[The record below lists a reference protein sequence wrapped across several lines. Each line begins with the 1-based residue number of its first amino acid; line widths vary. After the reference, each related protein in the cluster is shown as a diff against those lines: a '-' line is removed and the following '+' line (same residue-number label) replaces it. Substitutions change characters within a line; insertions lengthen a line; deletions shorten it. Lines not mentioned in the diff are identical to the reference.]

1 MKWKPKVFSL
11 LTSIIISNANAGIMR
26 EDVSVQDYRDF
37 AENLGKYT
45 PGAENV
51 EVFKTDGTSAGMLN
65 FPIPDFG
72 ASDDSAVAT
81 LVAPSYIVSVAH
93 NTGYGGVKF
102 GNGAKY
108 SIGYKI
114 INRNVDA
121 NKDFHIPRL
130 NKVVTDI
137 APAEMFSSDNARRD
151 KVRYK
156 YFARVGSGSQ
166 YQVSPTTHKPVYI
179 TGAYHWKSGGTIVN
193 PTFENWRLRWT
204 DYGPPDTRAQPFSS
218 AGQGGDSGSP
228 LFVYDSLEK
237 KWKLYGVLTSGSD
250 YGTYNVT
257 TYVLDLQTAFI
268 NKIIAGN
275 IDPDVVDVTGN
286 GDIHWTKDAITQGD
300 NSWVWHGVT
309 NKALPSSATNAE
321 LDATKDLRF
330 NGDGGLIV
338 LDSSINHGAAKLQF
352 SSDYRV
358 ISADGANAT
367 WVGGGI
373 EVDADKTV
381 DWEVNGLAGDTLHK
395 IGEGTLYVN
404 ATGINGG
411 GLRVG
416 DGTVVLAQQPDK
428 DGKRSA
434 FSTVTLVSGRP
445 TVKLGDEDQISGEN
459 IQFGSRGGILDLN
472 GYDMSFS
479 TINHN
484 DSGARIINGNAD
496 TLSTITLNNKNAQ
509 AFIGHFGSPDT
520 ANWLNV
526 DYTPVGDQQWT
537 LGGGADINQLTL
549 NDGVFAMSGRATPH
563 AGGVVFKDDWIDET
577 YHVNHIQVEDG
588 SQLHLYEHAS
598 LYGDISLADHATMAM
613 TGKSHFTGNLDLG
626 DESSLII
633 DTSQSNLASTDGN
646 TDSWLTSNVSGSGN
660 VEKYG
665 SGILHWIG
673 DSTFTGLTTV
683 YGGALNLVGSLV
695 SDLQMKSGTE
705 LTGNLSVQNLTLE
718 DGVTL
723 RPYAAPRS
731 NLLTASAFSAQ
742 SMTVQKN
749 FITGAGT
756 QLYLRSHMD
765 EAQPDSDRLLIDGD
779 VDSSAGS
786 TFINVDLSGDGY
798 LTDTNNSGIAGAT
811 EGISLVQVGGLST
824 KDSFQLV
831 GGYVANGPWQY
842 SLYAFAP
849 GKSSEDE
856 RLISGS
862 GDQYWDYRLETR
874 YLTEGDEPTPDEGDG
889 GNVPDDSGT
898 KPDDGGNVPDD
909 SGTKPDDGG
918 NVPDD
923 SGTKLDDGGNV
934 PDDSGTKPD
943 DGGNVPDDSG
953 TKPDDGGNV
962 PDDSGTKPDDG
973 GNVPDDS
980 GTKPDDGGNVP
991 DDSGTKPDDG
1001 GNVPDDSGT
1010 KPDDGGN
1017 VPDDSGTKPDDGG
1030 NVPDDSGTKPDDG
1043 GNVPDDSGTKPDD
1056 GGNVPDDSGT
1066 KPDDSG
1072 NVPDDSGTKPDDGGN
1087 VPDDSGT
1094 KPDDGGNVPD
1104 DSGTKPD
1111 DGGNVPDDSGTKP
1124 DDGGTKPDD
1133 GGNVPDDSGTKPD
1146 DGGDVPDDS
1155 GTKPD
1160 DGGDVPDDSGTKPDD
1175 GGTTLPPDQGGI
1187 TPPKP
1192 RRIAVVPQVPSYLS
1206 LPSALLSYNS
1216 RVNQMFRNLAQSPD
1230 SNGKVV
1236 DSYPVW
1242 LQYINGED
1250 KYHTSM
1256 GFLDYGYDYTQKEQ
1270 GWLLGGRVLQLGD
1283 EHQYLTWNLGF
1294 ANSTLKIT
1302 PDAKDG
1308 NSESHYTTY
1317 GLTSLLTLR
1326 HQSGLTLDVGA
1337 DATKYDGYVTTDT
1350 RSGHVADIKA
1360 YSYSGNAE
1368 VSYPFELGNHE
1379 ISPVLGAGIQVLKVD
1394 DFTDVDDIH
1403 VHYGT
1408 ITRPT
1413 GQLGIRYNYKL
1424 RDTELGNFVFY
1435 TNSYLTKDFSN
1446 TPDVWI
1452 GSTHTNGASST
1463 FDMGKVGS
1471 SATIDVGIINEITPM
1486 FAINTGV
1493 QYQQRLS
1500 NDDEGINSW
1509 QANVGIRV
1517 TF

>member
-11 LTSIIISNANAGIMR
+11 LTSIIISHANAGIMR

-51 EVFKTDGTSAGMLN
+51 EVFKTDGTSAGILD

-72 ASDDSAVAT
+72 ASDDTAVAT

-93 NTGYGGVKF
+93 NGGYTGVKF

-108 SIGYKI
+108 SVNYKI
-114 INRNVDA
+114 INRNVDPA
-121 NKDFHIPRL
+121 PGKDFHIPRL

-137 APAEMFSSDNARRD
+137 APADMVIPDDARHD

-166 YQVSPTTHKPVYI
+166 YQVSPITHKPVWI

-204 DYGPPDTRAQPFSS
+204 DYGPPDSRAQPFSS
-218 AGQGGDSGSP
+218 ASQAGDSGSP

-237 KWKLYGVLTSGSD
+237 KWKLYGVLTSGAD
-250 YGTYNVT
+250 YGTYDST
-257 TYVLDLQTAFI
+257 SYVLDLQTAFI
-268 NKIIAGN
+268 NQIIAGN
-275 IDPDVVDVTGN
+275 IDPDVTDVASN

-300 NSWVWHGVT
+300 SSWGWHGIAD
-309 NKALPSSATNAE
+309 KALPSSATNAE
-321 LDATKDLRF
+321 LDTTKDLRF

-338 LDSSINHGAAKLQF
+338 LDSSVNHGAAKLQF

-358 ISADGANAT
+358 ISAEGANAT

-395 IGEGTLYVN
+395 IGEGTLYVK
-404 ATGINGG
+404 ATGVNGG

-416 DGTVVLAQQPDK
+416 DGTVVLAQQPDQ

-445 TVKLGDEDQISGEN
+445 TVKLGGEDQISGEN

-496 TLSTITLNNKNAQ
+496 TPSTVTLDNTNAQ
-509 AFIGHFGSPDT
+509 AFIGHFGSSDT
-520 ANWLNV
+520 ANSLNV
-526 DYTPVGDQQWT
+526 NYAPVGDQQWT
-537 LGGGADINQLTL
+537 LGGGADINELTL
-549 NDGVFAMSGRATPH
+549 NGGVFAMSGRATPH
-563 AGGVVFKDDWIDET
+563 AAGTVFTDDWISEA
-577 YHVNHIQVEDG
+577 YRVNHIQVENG
-588 SQLHLYEHAS
+588 SQLHLYEHAA
-598 LYGDISLADHATMAM
+598 LYGDVSIADHATMAM
-613 TGKSHFTGNLDLG
+613 TGKSRFTGNLEIG
-626 DESSLII
+626 DEASLIV
-633 DTSQSNLASTDGN
+633 DTSQTNLASTDGN
-646 TDSWLTSNVSGSGN
+646 TDSWLVSNVSGTGN
-660 VEKYG
+660 VDKYG
-665 SGILHWIG
+665 SGTLHWIG
-673 DSTFTGLTTV
+673 DNTYTGLTTI
-683 YGGALNLVGSLV
+683 YGGALDLTGSLA
-695 SDLQMKSGTE
+695 SGLHMASGTS
-705 LTGNLSVQNLTLE
+705 LTGNLNLQNLTLD

-723 RPYAAPRS
+723 RPYAAPDS
-731 NLLTASAFSAQ
+731 NLLTESTFTPQ
-742 SMTVQKN
+742 SMTVQNN
-749 FITGAGT
+749 FTTGAST

-765 EAQPDSDRLLIDGD
+765 EAQPDSDHLLINGD
-779 VDSSAGS
+779 VDSSAGA
-786 TFINVDLSGDGY
+786 TFINIDLSGEGY
-798 LTDTNNSGIAGAT
+798 LTDTNNSGIAGPT
-811 EGISLVQVGGLST
+811 EGVSLVQVGGLST
-824 KDSFQLV
+824 KDSFQLAD
-831 GGYVANGPWQY
+831 GYVANGPWQY

-849 GKSSEDE
+849 GKSSGDE

-862 GDQYWDYRLETR
+862 GNQYWDYRLETR
-874 YLTEGDEPTPDEGDG
+874 YLSEGDEPQ
-889 GNVPDDSGT
+889 
-898 KPDDGGNVPDD
+898 PDDGGSTPP
-909 SGTKPDDGG
+909 PDDGG
-918 NVPDD
+918 STP
-923 SGTKLDDGGNV
+923 
-934 PDDSGTKPD
+934 PPD
-943 DGGNVPDDSG
+943 DGGSTPP
-953 TKPDDGGNV
+953 PDDGGST
-962 PDDSGTKPDDG
+962 PPPDDG
-973 GNVPDDS
+973 GSTPP
-980 GTKPDDGGNVP
+980 PDDGGSTPPP
-991 DDSGTKPDDG
+991 DDDG
-1001 GNVPDDSGT
+1001 S
-1010 KPDDGGN
+1010 
-1017 VPDDSGTKPDDGG
+1017 
-1030 NVPDDSGTKPDDG
+1030 
-1043 GNVPDDSGTKPDD
+1043 
-1056 GGNVPDDSGT
+1056 
-1066 KPDDSG
+1066 
-1072 NVPDDSGTKPDDGGN
+1072 
-1087 VPDDSGT
+1087 
-1094 KPDDGGNVPD
+1094 
-1104 DSGTKPD
+1104 
-1111 DGGNVPDDSGTKP
+1111 
-1124 DDGGTKPDD
+1124 
-1133 GGNVPDDSGTKPD
+1133 
-1146 DGGDVPDDS
+1146 
-1155 GTKPD
+1155 
-1160 DGGDVPDDSGTKPDD
+1160 
-1175 GGTTLPPDQGGI
+1175 

-1230 SNGKVV
+1230 SSGKVV

-1250 KYHTSM
+1250 KYHTAM

-1283 EHQYLTWNLGF
+1283 ERQYLTWNVGF

-1308 NSESHYTTY
+1308 NSESHYTAY

-1337 DATKYDGYVTTDT
+1337 DATKYDGHVTTDT
-1350 RSGHVADIKA
+1350 RRGHVADIKA

-1379 ISPVLGAGIQVLKVD
+1379 IAPVLGGGIQVLKVD
-1394 DFTDVDDIH
+1394 DFTDADDIH

-1413 GQLGIRYNYKL
+1413 GQLGVRYNYKL
-1424 RDTELGNFVFY
+1424 RDTPLGNFVFY

-1452 GSTHTNGASST
+1452 GSTRTNGASST

-1471 SATIDVGIINEITPM
+1471 SATVDVGIINEITPT

-1500 NDDEGINSW
+1500 NNDEGINSW
-1509 QANVGIRV
+1509 QANVGIKV

>member
-51 EVFKTDGTSAGMLN
+51 EVFKTDGTSAGILD

-108 SIGYKI
+108 SVSYKI
-114 INRNVDA
+114 INRNVDPA
-121 NKDFHIPRL
+121 PGKDFHIPRL

-137 APAEMFSSDNARRD
+137 APADMVIPDDARHD

-179 TGAYHWKSGGTIVN
+179 AGAYKWKSGGTIVN

-237 KWKLYGVLTSGSD
+237 KWKLYGVTTSIAT
-250 YGTYNVT
+250 YGTYDTT

-268 NKIIAGN
+268 NQIIAGN
-275 IDPDVVDVTGN
+275 TDPDVTDVASN

-300 NSWVWHGVT
+300 SSWGWHGIAD
-309 NKALPSSATNAE
+309 KALPSSATYAE
-321 LDATKDLRF
+321 LDTTKDLRF

-338 LDSSINHGAAKLQF
+338 LDSSVNHGAAKLQF

-358 ISADGANAT
+358 ISAEGANAT

-404 ATGINGG
+404 ATGVNGG
-411 GLRVG
+411 GLRAG
-416 DGTVVLAQQPDK
+416 DGTVVLAQQPDQ

-434 FSTVTLVSGRP
+434 FSTVTLVSGRA
-445 TVKLGDEDQISGEN
+445 TVKLGGEDQISGEN

-496 TLSTITLNNKNAQ
+496 TPSTVTLDNTNAQ
-509 AFIGHFGSPDT
+509 AFIGHFGSSDT
-520 ANWLNV
+520 ANSLNV
-526 DYTPVGDQQWT
+526 NYAPVGDQQWT
-537 LGGGADINQLTL
+537 LGGGADINELTL
-549 NDGVFAMSGRATPH
+549 NGGVFAMSGRATPH
-563 AGGVVFKDDWIDET
+563 AGGTIFTDDWISEA
-577 YHVNHIQVEDG
+577 YHANHIQVENG
-588 SQLHLYEHAS
+588 SQLHLYEHAA
-598 LYGDISLADHATMAM
+598 LYGDVSIADHATMVM
-613 TGKSHFTGNLDLG
+613 TGKSRFTGNLEIG
-626 DESSLII
+626 DEASLIV
-633 DTSQSNLASTDGN
+633 DTSQTNLASTDGN
-646 TDSWLTSNVSGSGN
+646 TDSWLASNVSGTGN
-660 VEKYG
+660 VDKYG
-665 SGILHWIG
+665 SGTLHWIG
-673 DSTFTGLTTV
+673 DNTYTGLTTI
-683 YGGALNLVGSLV
+683 YGGVLDLTGSLA
-695 SDLQMKSGTE
+695 SNLQMMSGTE
-705 LTGNLSVQNLTLE
+705 LAGNLSVQSLTLE

-723 RPYAAPRS
+723 RPYAAPDS
-731 NLLTASAFSAQ
+731 NLLTESTFTPQ
-742 SMTVQKN
+742 SMTVQNN
-749 FITGAGT
+749 FTTGAGT

-765 EAQPDSDRLLIDGD
+765 EAQPDSDRLLINGD
-779 VDSSAGS
+779 VDSSAGT
-786 TFINVDLSGDGY
+786 TFINIDLSGEGY
-798 LTDTNNSGIAGAT
+798 LTDTNNSGIAGPT
-811 EGISLVQVGGLST
+811 EGVSLVQVGGLST
-824 KDSFQLV
+824 KDSFQLAD
-831 GGYVANGPWQY
+831 GYVANGPWQY

-849 GKSSEDE
+849 GKSSGDE

-862 GDQYWDYRLETR
+862 GNQYWDYRLETR
-874 YLTEGDEPTPDEGDG
+874 YLSEGDEPQ
-889 GNVPDDSGT
+889 
-898 KPDDGGNVPDD
+898 PDDGGSTPP
-909 SGTKPDDGG
+909 PDDGG
-918 NVPDD
+918 STP
-923 SGTKLDDGGNV
+923 
-934 PDDSGTKPD
+934 PPD
-943 DGGNVPDDSG
+943 DGGSTPP
-953 TKPDDGGNV
+953 PDDGGST
-962 PDDSGTKPDDG
+962 PPPDDG
-973 GNVPDDS
+973 GSTPP
-980 GTKPDDGGNVP
+980 PDDGGSTP
-991 DDSGTKPDDG
+991 PPDDG
-1001 GNVPDDSGT
+1001 GSTPP
-1010 KPDDGGN
+1010 PDDGGST
-1017 VPDDSGTKPDDGG
+1017 PPPDDGG
-1030 NVPDDSGTKPDDG
+1030 STPPPDDG
-1043 GNVPDDSGTKPDD
+1043 GKTPPPDD
-1056 GGNVPDDSGT
+1056 GGSTP
-1066 KPDDSG
+1066 P
-1072 NVPDDSGTKPDDGGN
+1072 PDDGGKT
-1087 VPDDSGT
+1087 PP
-1094 KPDDGGNVPD
+1094 PDDGGSTPP
-1104 DSGTKPD
+1104 PD
-1111 DGGNVPDDSGTKP
+1111 DGGSTPPP
-1124 DDGGTKPDD
+1124 DDGGSTPPPDD
-1133 GGNVPDDSGTKPD
+1133 GGKTPPPD
-1146 DGGDVPDDS
+1146 DGGSTPP
-1155 GTKPD
+1155 PD
-1160 DGGDVPDDSGTKPDD
+1160 DGGG
-1175 GGTTLPPDQGGI
+1175 

-1230 SNGKVV
+1230 SSGKVV

-1250 KYHTSM
+1250 KYHTAM

-1283 EHQYLTWNLGF
+1283 ERQYLTWNVGF

-1308 NSESHYTTY
+1308 NSESHYNAY

-1337 DATKYDGYVTTDT
+1337 DATKYDGHVTTDT
-1350 RSGHVADIKA
+1350 RRGHVADIKA

-1379 ISPVLGAGIQVLKVD
+1379 IAPVLGGGIQVLKVD
-1394 DFTDVDDIH
+1394 DFTDADDIH

-1413 GQLGIRYNYKL
+1413 GQLGVRYNYKL
-1424 RDTELGNFVFY
+1424 RDTPLGNFVFY

-1452 GSTHTNGASST
+1452 GSTRTNGASST

-1471 SATIDVGIINEITPM
+1471 SATVDVGIINEITPM

-1509 QANVGIRV
+1509 QANVGIKV

>member
-1 MKWKPKVFSL
+1 
-11 LTSIIISNANAGIMR
+11 MR

-137 APAEMFSSDNARRD
+137 APAEMFSSDDARRD

-496 TLSTITLNNKNAQ
+496 TLSTITLNNKSAQ
-509 AFIGHFGSPDT
+509 VFIGHFGSPDT
-520 ANWLNV
+520 ANWLNI
-526 DYTPVGDQQWT
+526 DYTPVVDQQWT
-537 LGGGADINQLTL
+537 LGGGVDINELTL
-549 NDGVFAMSGRATPH
+549 NGGVFAMSGRATPH

-613 TGKSHFTGNLDLG
+613 TGKSHFTGDLDLG
-626 DESSLII
+626 DASSLIV
-633 DTSQSNLASTDGN
+633 DTRQSNLASTDGN

-683 YGGALNLVGSLV
+683 YGGTLNLVGSLV

-705 LTGNLSVQNLTLE
+705 LRGNLSVQNLTLE

-723 RPYAAPRS
+723 RPYAAPSS

-742 SMTVQKN
+742 SLKVQKN
-749 FITGAGT
+749 FTTGAGT
-756 QLYLRSHMD
+756 QLYLRSQMD

-874 YLTEGDEPTPDEGDG
+874 YLTEGDEPTPDEGD
-889 GNVPDDSGT
+889 
-898 KPDDGGNVPDD
+898 
-909 SGTKPDDGG
+909 
-918 NVPDD
+918 
-923 SGTKLDDGGNV
+923 
-934 PDDSGTKPD
+934 
-943 DGGNVPDDSG
+943 
-953 TKPDDGGNV
+953 
-962 PDDSGTKPDDG
+962 SGTKPDDG

-1072 NVPDDSGTKPDDGGN
+1072 TKPDDGGNVPDDGGNVPDDSGTKPDDGGN

-1133 GGNVPDDSGTKPD
+1133 SGN
-1146 DGGDVPDDS
+1146 
-1155 GTKPD
+1155 
-1160 DGGDVPDDSGTKPDD
+1160 VPDDSGTKPDD

-1283 EHQYLTWNLGF
+1283 EHQYLTWNVGF

-1394 DFTDVDDIH
+1394 DFTDVDDIR

>member
-1 MKWKPKVFSL
+1 MKWQPKVFSL

-51 EVFKTDGTSAGMLN
+51 EVFKTDGTSAGILD

-72 ASDDSAVAT
+72 ASDDTAVAT
-81 LVAPSYIVSVAH
+81 LIAPSYIVSVAH
-93 NTGYGGVKF
+93 NGGYTGVRF

-108 SIGYKI
+108 NYKYTI
-114 INRNVDA
+114 INRNIDSA
-121 NKDFHIPRL
+121 RDFHTPRL

-137 APAEMFSSDNARRD
+137 APADMVTPNDARHD

-156 YFARVGSGSQ
+156 YFARVGSGNQ
-166 YQVSPTTHKPVYI
+166 YQVSPTTHKPVWI
-179 TGAYHWKSGGTIVN
+179 TGAYKWKSGGTIIN

-204 DYGPPDTRAQPFSS
+204 DYGPPDASAQPFSS
-218 AGQGGDSGSP
+218 AGQPGDSGSP

-237 KWKLYGVLTSGSD
+237 KWKLYGVTTSIAT
-250 YGTYNVT
+250 YGTYNTT

-268 NKIIAGN
+268 NQIIASN
-275 IDPDVVDVTGN
+275 TDPDVIDVADN
-286 GDIHWTKDAITQGD
+286 GDIHWSKDAITQGD

-338 LDSSINHGAAKLQF
+338 LDSSVNHGAAKLEF

-509 AFIGHFGSPDT
+509 VFIGHFGSPDT
-520 ANWLNV
+520 ANWLNI

-537 LGGGADINQLTL
+537 LGGGADINELTL
-549 NDGVFAMSGRATPH
+549 NGGVFAMSGRATPH

-577 YHVNHIQVEDG
+577 DHVNHIQAEDG

-598 LYGDISLADHATMAM
+598 LYGDVSLAEHATMAM
-613 TGKSHFTGNLDLG
+613 TGKSHFTGDLDLG
-626 DESSLII
+626 DASSLIV
-633 DTSQSNLASTDGN
+633 DTRQSNLASTDGN

-683 YGGALNLVGSLV
+683 YGGTLNLVGSLV

-705 LTGNLSVQNLTLE
+705 LRGNLSVQNLTLE

-723 RPYAAPRS
+723 RPYAAPSS

-742 SMTVQKN
+742 SLKVQKN
-749 FITGAGT
+749 FTTGAGT
-756 QLYLRSHMD
+756 QLYLRSQMD

-874 YLTEGDEPTPDEGDG
+874 YLTEGDEPTPDEG
-889 GNVPDDSGT
+889 
-898 KPDDGGNVPDD
+898 
-909 SGTKPDDGG
+909 
-918 NVPDD
+918 
-923 SGTKLDDGGNV
+923 
-934 PDDSGTKPD
+934 DSGTKPD

-1056 GGNVPDDSGT
+1056 GGNVPDDG
-1066 KPDDSG
+1066 G

-1124 DDGGTKPDD
+1124 DDGG
-1133 GGNVPDDSGTKPD
+1133 N
-1146 DGGDVPDDS
+1146 
-1155 GTKPD
+1155 
-1160 DGGDVPDDSGTKPDD
+1160 VPDDSGTKPDD

-1283 EHQYLTWNLGF
+1283 EHQYLTWNVGF

-1394 DFTDVDDIH
+1394 DFTDVDDIR

-1463 FDMGKVGS
+1463 FDIGKVGS

>member
-1 MKWKPKVFSL
+1 MKWQPKVFSL

-51 EVFKTDGTSAGMLN
+51 EVFKTDGTSAGILD

-72 ASDDSAVAT
+72 ASDDTAVAT
-81 LVAPSYIVSVAH
+81 LIAPSYIVSVAH
-93 NTGYGGVKF
+93 NGGYTGVRF

-108 SIGYKI
+108 NYKYTI
-114 INRNVDA
+114 INRNIDSA
-121 NKDFHIPRL
+121 RDFHTPRL

-137 APAEMFSSDNARRD
+137 APADMVTPNDARHD

-156 YFARVGSGSQ
+156 YFARVGSGNQ
-166 YQVSPTTHKPVYI
+166 YQVSPTTHKPVWI
-179 TGAYHWKSGGTIVN
+179 TGAYKWKSGGTIIN

-204 DYGPPDTRAQPFSS
+204 DYGPPDASAQPFSS
-218 AGQGGDSGSP
+218 AGQPGDSGSP

-237 KWKLYGVLTSGSD
+237 KWKLYGVTTSIATF
-250 YGTYNVT
+250 GTYNTT

-268 NKIIAGN
+268 NQIIASN
-275 IDPDVVDVTGN
+275 TDPDVIDVADN
-286 GDIHWTKDAITQGD
+286 GDIHWSKDAITQGD

-563 AGGVVFKDDWIDET
+563 AGGVIVKDDWIDET

-613 TGKSHFTGNLDLG
+613 TGKSHFTDNLDLG
-626 DESSLII
+626 DESSLIV

-683 YGGALNLVGSLV
+683 YGGALNLIGSLV

-723 RPYAAPRS
+723 RPYAAPSS

-742 SMTVQKN
+742 SLKVQKN
-749 FITGAGT
+749 FTTGAGT
-756 QLYLRSHMD
+756 QLYLRSQMD

-874 YLTEGDEPTPDEGDG
+874 YLTEGDEPTPDEGD
-889 GNVPDDSGT
+889 SGT
-898 KPDDGGNVPDD
+898 KP
-909 SGTKPDDGG
+909 
-918 NVPDD
+918 
-923 SGTKLDDGGNV
+923 DDGGNV

-1066 KPDDSG
+1066 KPDDGG
-1072 NVPDDSGTKPDDGGN
+1072 NVPDDSGTKPDDGGNVPDGSGTKPDDGGN

-1094 KPDDGGNVPD
+1094 KPDDGGN
-1104 DSGTKPD
+1104 
-1111 DGGNVPDDSGTKP
+1111 
-1124 DDGGTKPDD
+1124 
-1133 GGNVPDDSGTKPD
+1133 
-1146 DGGDVPDDS
+1146 
-1155 GTKPD
+1155 
-1160 DGGDVPDDSGTKPDD
+1160 VPDDSGTKPDD

-1283 EHQYLTWNLGF
+1283 EHQYLTWNVGF

-1394 DFTDVDDIH
+1394 DFTDVDDIR

-1463 FDMGKVGS
+1463 FDIGKVGS

>member
-51 EVFKTDGTSAGMLN
+51 EVFKTDGTSAGILD

-108 SIGYKI
+108 SVSYKI
-114 INRNVDA
+114 INRNVDPA
-121 NKDFHIPRL
+121 PGKDFHIPRL

-137 APAEMFSSDNARRD
+137 APADMVIPDDARHD

-179 TGAYHWKSGGTIVN
+179 AGAYKWKSGGTIVN

-237 KWKLYGVLTSGSD
+237 KWKLYGVTTSIAT
-250 YGTYNVT
+250 YGTYDTT

-268 NKIIAGN
+268 NQIIAGN
-275 IDPDVVDVTGN
+275 TDPDVTDVASN

-300 NSWVWHGVT
+300 SSWGWHGIAD
-309 NKALPSSATNAE
+309 KALPSSATYAE
-321 LDATKDLRF
+321 LDTTKDLRF

-338 LDSSINHGAAKLQF
+338 LDSSVNHGAAKLQF

-358 ISADGANAT
+358 ISAEGANAT

-404 ATGINGG
+404 ATGVNGG
-411 GLRVG
+411 GLRAG
-416 DGTVVLAQQPDK
+416 DGTVVLAQQPDQ

-434 FSTVTLVSGRP
+434 FSTVTLVSGRA
-445 TVKLGDEDQISGEN
+445 TVKLGGEDQISGEN

-496 TLSTITLNNKNAQ
+496 TPSTVTLDNTNAQ
-509 AFIGHFGSPDT
+509 AFIGHFGSSDT
-520 ANWLNV
+520 ANSLNV
-526 DYTPVGDQQWT
+526 NYAPVGDQQWT
-537 LGGGADINQLTL
+537 LGGGADINELTL
-549 NDGVFAMSGRATPH
+549 NGGVFAMSGRATPH
-563 AGGVVFKDDWIDET
+563 AGGTIFTDDWISEA
-577 YHVNHIQVEDG
+577 YHANHIQVENG
-588 SQLHLYEHAS
+588 SQLHLYEHAA
-598 LYGDISLADHATMAM
+598 LYGDVSIADHATMVM
-613 TGKSHFTGNLDLG
+613 TGKSRFTGNLEIG
-626 DESSLII
+626 DEASLIV
-633 DTSQSNLASTDGN
+633 DTSQTNLASTDGN
-646 TDSWLTSNVSGSGN
+646 TDSWLASNVSGTGN
-660 VEKYG
+660 VDKYG
-665 SGILHWIG
+665 SGTLHWIG
-673 DSTFTGLTTV
+673 DNTYTGLTTI
-683 YGGALNLVGSLV
+683 YGGVLDLTGSLA
-695 SDLQMKSGTE
+695 SNLQMMSGTE
-705 LTGNLSVQNLTLE
+705 LAGNLSVQSLTLE

-723 RPYAAPRS
+723 RPYAAPDS
-731 NLLTASAFSAQ
+731 NLLTESTFTPQ
-742 SMTVQKN
+742 SMTVQNN
-749 FITGAGT
+749 FTTGAGT

-765 EAQPDSDRLLIDGD
+765 EAQPDSDRLLINGD
-779 VDSSAGS
+779 VDSSAGT
-786 TFINVDLSGDGY
+786 TFINIDLSGEGY
-798 LTDTNNSGIAGAT
+798 LTDTNNSGIAGPT
-811 EGISLVQVGGLST
+811 EGVSLVQVGGLST
-824 KDSFQLV
+824 KDSFQLAD
-831 GGYVANGPWQY
+831 GYVANGPWQY

-849 GKSSEDE
+849 GKSSGDE

-862 GDQYWDYRLETR
+862 GNQYWDYRLETR
-874 YLTEGDEPTPDEGDG
+874 YLSEGDEPQ
-889 GNVPDDSGT
+889 
-898 KPDDGGNVPDD
+898 PDDGGSTPP
-909 SGTKPDDGG
+909 PDDGG
-918 NVPDD
+918 STP
-923 SGTKLDDGGNV
+923 
-934 PDDSGTKPD
+934 PPD
-943 DGGNVPDDSG
+943 DGGSTPP
-953 TKPDDGGNV
+953 PDDGGST
-962 PDDSGTKPDDG
+962 PPPDDG
-973 GNVPDDS
+973 GSTPP
-980 GTKPDDGGNVP
+980 PDDGGSTP
-991 DDSGTKPDDG
+991 PPDDG
-1001 GNVPDDSGT
+1001 GKTPP
-1010 KPDDGGN
+1010 PDDGGST
-1017 VPDDSGTKPDDGG
+1017 PPPDDGG
-1030 NVPDDSGTKPDDG
+1030 STPPPDDG
-1043 GNVPDDSGTKPDD
+1043 GSTPPPDD
-1056 GGNVPDDSGT
+1056 GGKTP
-1066 KPDDSG
+1066 P
-1072 NVPDDSGTKPDDGGN
+1072 PDDGGST
-1087 VPDDSGT
+1087 PP
-1094 KPDDGGNVPD
+1094 PDDGG
-1104 DSGTKPD
+1104 G
-1111 DGGNVPDDSGTKP
+1111 
-1124 DDGGTKPDD
+1124 
-1133 GGNVPDDSGTKPD
+1133 
-1146 DGGDVPDDS
+1146 
-1155 GTKPD
+1155 
-1160 DGGDVPDDSGTKPDD
+1160 
-1175 GGTTLPPDQGGI
+1175 

-1230 SNGKVV
+1230 SSGKVV

-1250 KYHTSM
+1250 KYHTAM

-1283 EHQYLTWNLGF
+1283 ERQYLTWNVGF

-1308 NSESHYTTY
+1308 NSESHYNAY

-1337 DATKYDGYVTTDT
+1337 DATKYDGHVTTDT
-1350 RSGHVADIKA
+1350 RRGHVADIKA

-1379 ISPVLGAGIQVLKVD
+1379 IAPVLGGGIQVLKVD
-1394 DFTDVDDIH
+1394 DFTDADDIH

-1413 GQLGIRYNYKL
+1413 GQLGVRYNYKL
-1424 RDTELGNFVFY
+1424 RDTPLGNFVFY

-1452 GSTHTNGASST
+1452 GSTRTNGASST

-1471 SATIDVGIINEITPM
+1471 SATVDVGIINEITPM

-1509 QANVGIRV
+1509 QANVGIKV

>member
-51 EVFKTDGTSAGMLN
+51 EVFKTDGTSAGILD

-108 SIGYKI
+108 SVSYKI
-114 INRNVDA
+114 INRNVDPA
-121 NKDFHIPRL
+121 PGKDFHIPRL

-137 APAEMFSSDNARRD
+137 APADMVIPDDARHD

-179 TGAYHWKSGGTIVN
+179 AGAYKWKSGGTIVN

-237 KWKLYGVLTSGSD
+237 KWKLYGVTTSIAT
-250 YGTYNVT
+250 YGTYDTT

-268 NKIIAGN
+268 NQIIAGN
-275 IDPDVVDVTGN
+275 TDPDVTDVASN

-300 NSWVWHGVT
+300 SSWGWHGIAD
-309 NKALPSSATNAE
+309 KALPSSATYAE
-321 LDATKDLRF
+321 LDTTKDLRF

-338 LDSSINHGAAKLQF
+338 LDSSVNHGAAKLQF

-358 ISADGANAT
+358 ISAEGANAT

-404 ATGINGG
+404 ATGVNGG
-411 GLRVG
+411 GLRAG
-416 DGTVVLAQQPDK
+416 DGTVVLAQQPDQ

-434 FSTVTLVSGRP
+434 FSTVTLVSGRA
-445 TVKLGDEDQISGEN
+445 TVKLGGEDQISGEN

-496 TLSTITLNNKNAQ
+496 TPSTVTLDNTNAQ
-509 AFIGHFGSPDT
+509 AFIGHFGSSDT
-520 ANWLNV
+520 ANSLNV
-526 DYTPVGDQQWT
+526 NYAPVGDQQWT
-537 LGGGADINQLTL
+537 LGGGADINELTL
-549 NDGVFAMSGRATPH
+549 NGGVFAMSGRATPH
-563 AGGVVFKDDWIDET
+563 AGGTIFTDDWISEA
-577 YHVNHIQVEDG
+577 YHANHIQVENG
-588 SQLHLYEHAS
+588 SQLHLYEHAA
-598 LYGDISLADHATMAM
+598 LYGDVSIADHATMVM
-613 TGKSHFTGNLDLG
+613 TGKSRFTGNLEIG
-626 DESSLII
+626 DEASLIV
-633 DTSQSNLASTDGN
+633 DTSQTNLASTDGN
-646 TDSWLTSNVSGSGN
+646 TDSWLASNVSGTGN
-660 VEKYG
+660 VDKYG
-665 SGILHWIG
+665 SGTLHWIG
-673 DSTFTGLTTV
+673 DNTYTGLTTI
-683 YGGALNLVGSLV
+683 YGGVLDLTGSLA
-695 SDLQMKSGTE
+695 SNLQMMSGTE
-705 LTGNLSVQNLTLE
+705 LAGNLSVQSLTLE

-723 RPYAAPRS
+723 RPYAAPDS
-731 NLLTASAFSAQ
+731 NLLTESTFTPQ
-742 SMTVQKN
+742 SMTVQNN
-749 FITGAGT
+749 FTTGAGT

-765 EAQPDSDRLLIDGD
+765 EAQPDSDRLLINGD
-779 VDSSAGS
+779 VDSSAGT
-786 TFINVDLSGDGY
+786 TFINIDLSGEGY
-798 LTDTNNSGIAGAT
+798 LTDTNNSGIAGPT
-811 EGISLVQVGGLST
+811 EGVSLVQVGGLST
-824 KDSFQLV
+824 KDSFQLAD
-831 GGYVANGPWQY
+831 GYVANGPWQY

-849 GKSSEDE
+849 GKSSGDE

-862 GDQYWDYRLETR
+862 GNQYWDYRLETR
-874 YLTEGDEPTPDEGDG
+874 YLSEGDEPQ
-889 GNVPDDSGT
+889 
-898 KPDDGGNVPDD
+898 PDDGGSTPP
-909 SGTKPDDGG
+909 PDDGG
-918 NVPDD
+918 STP
-923 SGTKLDDGGNV
+923 
-934 PDDSGTKPD
+934 PPD
-943 DGGNVPDDSG
+943 DGGG
-953 TKPDDGGNV
+953 
-962 PDDSGTKPDDG
+962 
-973 GNVPDDS
+973 
-980 GTKPDDGGNVP
+980 
-991 DDSGTKPDDG
+991 
-1001 GNVPDDSGT
+1001 
-1010 KPDDGGN
+1010 
-1017 VPDDSGTKPDDGG
+1017 
-1030 NVPDDSGTKPDDG
+1030 
-1043 GNVPDDSGTKPDD
+1043 
-1056 GGNVPDDSGT
+1056 
-1066 KPDDSG
+1066 
-1072 NVPDDSGTKPDDGGN
+1072 
-1087 VPDDSGT
+1087 
-1094 KPDDGGNVPD
+1094 
-1104 DSGTKPD
+1104 
-1111 DGGNVPDDSGTKP
+1111 
-1124 DDGGTKPDD
+1124 
-1133 GGNVPDDSGTKPD
+1133 
-1146 DGGDVPDDS
+1146 
-1155 GTKPD
+1155 
-1160 DGGDVPDDSGTKPDD
+1160 
-1175 GGTTLPPDQGGI
+1175 

-1230 SNGKVV
+1230 SSGKVV

-1250 KYHTSM
+1250 KYHTAM

-1283 EHQYLTWNLGF
+1283 ERQYLTWNVGF

-1308 NSESHYTTY
+1308 NSESHYNAY

-1337 DATKYDGYVTTDT
+1337 DATKYDGHVTTDT
-1350 RSGHVADIKA
+1350 RRGHVADIKA

-1379 ISPVLGAGIQVLKVD
+1379 IAPVLGGGIQVLKVD
-1394 DFTDVDDIH
+1394 DFTDADDIH

-1413 GQLGIRYNYKL
+1413 GQLGVRYNYKL
-1424 RDTELGNFVFY
+1424 RDTPLGNFVFY

-1452 GSTHTNGASST
+1452 GSTRTNGASST

-1471 SATIDVGIINEITPM
+1471 SATVDVGIINEITPM

-1509 QANVGIRV
+1509 QANVGIKV

>member
-51 EVFKTDGTSAGMLN
+51 EVFKTDGTSAGILD

-108 SIGYKI
+108 SVSYKI
-114 INRNVDA
+114 INRNVDPA
-121 NKDFHIPRL
+121 PGKDFHIPRL

-137 APAEMFSSDNARRD
+137 APADMVIPDDARHD

-179 TGAYHWKSGGTIVN
+179 AGAYKWKSGGTIVN

-237 KWKLYGVLTSGSD
+237 KWKLYGVTTSIAT
-250 YGTYNVT
+250 YGTYDTT

-268 NKIIAGN
+268 NQIIAGN
-275 IDPDVVDVTGN
+275 TDPDVTDVASN

-300 NSWVWHGVT
+300 SSWGWHGIAD
-309 NKALPSSATNAE
+309 KALPSSATYAE
-321 LDATKDLRF
+321 LDTTKDLRF

-338 LDSSINHGAAKLQF
+338 LDSSVNHGAAKLQF

-358 ISADGANAT
+358 ISAEGANAT

-404 ATGINGG
+404 ATGVNGG
-411 GLRVG
+411 GLRAG
-416 DGTVVLAQQPDK
+416 DGTVVLAQQPDQ

-434 FSTVTLVSGRP
+434 FSTVTLVSGRA
-445 TVKLGDEDQISGEN
+445 TVKLGGEDQISGEN

-496 TLSTITLNNKNAQ
+496 TPSTVTLDNTNAQ
-509 AFIGHFGSPDT
+509 AFIGHFGSSDT
-520 ANWLNV
+520 ANSLNV
-526 DYTPVGDQQWT
+526 NYAPVGDQQWT
-537 LGGGADINQLTL
+537 LGGGADINELTL
-549 NDGVFAMSGRATPH
+549 NGGVFAMSGRATPH
-563 AGGVVFKDDWIDET
+563 AGGTIFTDDWISEA
-577 YHVNHIQVEDG
+577 YHANHIQVENG
-588 SQLHLYEHAS
+588 SQLHLYEHAA
-598 LYGDISLADHATMAM
+598 LYGDVSIADHATMAM
-613 TGKSHFTGNLDLG
+613 TGKSRFTGNLEIG
-626 DESSLII
+626 DEASLIV
-633 DTSQSNLASTDGN
+633 DTSQTNLASTDGN
-646 TDSWLTSNVSGSGN
+646 TDSWLASNVSGTGN
-660 VEKYG
+660 VDKYG
-665 SGILHWIG
+665 SGTLHWIG
-673 DSTFTGLTTV
+673 DNTYTGLTTI
-683 YGGALNLVGSLV
+683 YGGVLDLTGSLA
-695 SDLQMKSGTE
+695 SNLQMMSGTE
-705 LTGNLSVQNLTLE
+705 LAGNLSVQSLTLE

-723 RPYAAPRS
+723 RPYAAPDS
-731 NLLTASAFSAQ
+731 NLLTESTFTPQ
-742 SMTVQKN
+742 SMTVQNN
-749 FITGAGT
+749 FTTGAGT

-765 EAQPDSDRLLIDGD
+765 EAQPDSDRLLINGD
-779 VDSSAGS
+779 VDSSAGT
-786 TFINVDLSGDGY
+786 TFINIDLSGEGY
-798 LTDTNNSGIAGAT
+798 LTDTNNSGIAGPT
-811 EGISLVQVGGLST
+811 EGVSLVQVGGLST
-824 KDSFQLV
+824 KDSFQLAD
-831 GGYVANGPWQY
+831 GYVANGPWQY

-849 GKSSEDE
+849 GKSAGDE

-862 GDQYWDYRLETR
+862 GNQYWDYRLETR
-874 YLTEGDEPTPDEGDG
+874 YLSEGDEPQ
-889 GNVPDDSGT
+889 
-898 KPDDGGNVPDD
+898 PDDGGSTPP
-909 SGTKPDDGG
+909 PDDGG
-918 NVPDD
+918 STP
-923 SGTKLDDGGNV
+923 
-934 PDDSGTKPD
+934 PPD
-943 DGGNVPDDSG
+943 DGGSTPP
-953 TKPDDGGNV
+953 PDDGGST
-962 PDDSGTKPDDG
+962 PPPDDG
-973 GNVPDDS
+973 GSTPP
-980 GTKPDDGGNVP
+980 PDDGGSTP
-991 DDSGTKPDDG
+991 PPDDG
-1001 GNVPDDSGT
+1001 GSTPP
-1010 KPDDGGN
+1010 PDDGGST
-1017 VPDDSGTKPDDGG
+1017 PPPDDGG
-1030 NVPDDSGTKPDDG
+1030 STPPPDDG
-1043 GNVPDDSGTKPDD
+1043 GSTPPPDD
-1056 GGNVPDDSGT
+1056 GGKTP
-1066 KPDDSG
+1066 P
-1072 NVPDDSGTKPDDGGN
+1072 PDDGGST
-1087 VPDDSGT
+1087 PP
-1094 KPDDGGNVPD
+1094 PDDGGKTPP
-1104 DSGTKPD
+1104 PD
-1111 DGGNVPDDSGTKP
+1111 DGGG
-1124 DDGGTKPDD
+1124 
-1133 GGNVPDDSGTKPD
+1133 
-1146 DGGDVPDDS
+1146 
-1155 GTKPD
+1155 
-1160 DGGDVPDDSGTKPDD
+1160 
-1175 GGTTLPPDQGGI
+1175 

-1230 SNGKVV
+1230 SSGKVV

-1250 KYHTSM
+1250 KYHTAM

-1283 EHQYLTWNLGF
+1283 ERQYLTWNVGF

-1308 NSESHYTTY
+1308 NSESHYNAY

-1337 DATKYDGYVTTDT
+1337 DATKYDGHVTTDT
-1350 RSGHVADIKA
+1350 RRGHVADIKA

-1379 ISPVLGAGIQVLKVD
+1379 IAPVLGGGIQVLKVD
-1394 DFTDVDDIH
+1394 DFTDADDIH

-1413 GQLGIRYNYKL
+1413 GQLGVRYNYKL
-1424 RDTELGNFVFY
+1424 RDTPLGNFVFY

-1452 GSTHTNGASST
+1452 GSTRTNGASST

-1471 SATIDVGIINEITPM
+1471 SATVDVGIINEITPM

-1509 QANVGIRV
+1509 QANVGIKV

>member
-51 EVFKTDGTSAGMLN
+51 EVFKTDGTSAGILD

-108 SIGYKI
+108 SVSYKI
-114 INRNVDA
+114 INRNVDPA
-121 NKDFHIPRL
+121 PGKDFHIPRL

-137 APAEMFSSDNARRD
+137 APADMVIPDDARHD

-179 TGAYHWKSGGTIVN
+179 AGAYKWKSGGTIVN

-237 KWKLYGVLTSGSD
+237 KWKLYGVTTSIAT
-250 YGTYNVT
+250 YGTYDTT

-268 NKIIAGN
+268 NQIIAGN
-275 IDPDVVDVTGN
+275 TDPDVTDVASN

-300 NSWVWHGVT
+300 SSWGWHGIAD
-309 NKALPSSATNAE
+309 KALPSSATYAE
-321 LDATKDLRF
+321 LDTTKDLRF

-338 LDSSINHGAAKLQF
+338 LDSSVNHGAAKLQF

-358 ISADGANAT
+358 ISAEGANAT

-404 ATGINGG
+404 ATGVNGG
-411 GLRVG
+411 GLRAG
-416 DGTVVLAQQPDK
+416 DGTVVLAQQPDQ

-434 FSTVTLVSGRP
+434 FSTVTLVSGRA
-445 TVKLGDEDQISGEN
+445 TVKLGGEDQISGEN

-496 TLSTITLNNKNAQ
+496 TPSTVTLDNTNAQ
-509 AFIGHFGSPDT
+509 AFIGHFGSSDT
-520 ANWLNV
+520 ANSLNV
-526 DYTPVGDQQWT
+526 NYAPVGDQQWT
-537 LGGGADINQLTL
+537 LGGGADINELTL
-549 NDGVFAMSGRATPH
+549 NGGVFAMSGRATPH
-563 AGGVVFKDDWIDET
+563 AGGTIFTDDWISEA
-577 YHVNHIQVEDG
+577 YHANHIQVENG
-588 SQLHLYEHAS
+588 SQLHLYEHAA
-598 LYGDISLADHATMAM
+598 LYGDVSIADHATMAM
-613 TGKSHFTGNLDLG
+613 TGKSRFTGNLEIG
-626 DESSLII
+626 DEASLIV
-633 DTSQSNLASTDGN
+633 DTSQTNLASTDGN
-646 TDSWLTSNVSGSGN
+646 TDSWLASNVSGTGN
-660 VEKYG
+660 VDKYG
-665 SGILHWIG
+665 SGTLHWIG
-673 DSTFTGLTTV
+673 DNTYTGLTTI
-683 YGGALNLVGSLV
+683 YGGVLDLTGSLA
-695 SDLQMKSGTE
+695 SNLQMMSGTE
-705 LTGNLSVQNLTLE
+705 LAGNLSVQSLTLE

-723 RPYAAPRS
+723 RPYAAPDS
-731 NLLTASAFSAQ
+731 NLLTESTFTPQ
-742 SMTVQKN
+742 SMTVQNN
-749 FITGAGT
+749 FTTGAGT

-765 EAQPDSDRLLIDGD
+765 EAQPDSDRLLINGD
-779 VDSSAGS
+779 VDSSAGT
-786 TFINVDLSGDGY
+786 TFINIDLSGEGY
-798 LTDTNNSGIAGAT
+798 LTDTNNSGIAGPT
-811 EGISLVQVGGLST
+811 EGVSLVQVGGLST
-824 KDSFQLV
+824 KDSFQLAD
-831 GGYVANGPWQY
+831 GYVANGPWQY

-849 GKSSEDE
+849 GKSSGDE

-862 GDQYWDYRLETR
+862 GNQYWDYRLETR
-874 YLTEGDEPTPDEGDG
+874 YLSEGDEPQ
-889 GNVPDDSGT
+889 
-898 KPDDGGNVPDD
+898 PDDGGSTPP
-909 SGTKPDDGG
+909 PDDGG
-918 NVPDD
+918 STP
-923 SGTKLDDGGNV
+923 
-934 PDDSGTKPD
+934 PPD
-943 DGGNVPDDSG
+943 DGGSTPP
-953 TKPDDGGNV
+953 PDDGGST
-962 PDDSGTKPDDG
+962 PPPDDG
-973 GNVPDDS
+973 GSTPP
-980 GTKPDDGGNVP
+980 PDDGGSTP
-991 DDSGTKPDDG
+991 PPDDG
-1001 GNVPDDSGT
+1001 GSTPP
-1010 KPDDGGN
+1010 PDDGGST
-1017 VPDDSGTKPDDGG
+1017 PPPDDGG
-1030 NVPDDSGTKPDDG
+1030 STPPPDDG
-1043 GNVPDDSGTKPDD
+1043 GSTPPPDD
-1056 GGNVPDDSGT
+1056 GGKTP
-1066 KPDDSG
+1066 P
-1072 NVPDDSGTKPDDGGN
+1072 PDDGGST
-1087 VPDDSGT
+1087 PP
-1094 KPDDGGNVPD
+1094 PDDGGKTPP
-1104 DSGTKPD
+1104 PD
-1111 DGGNVPDDSGTKP
+1111 DGGSTPPP
-1124 DDGGTKPDD
+1124 DDGGSTPPPDD
-1133 GGNVPDDSGTKPD
+1133 GGSTPPPD
-1146 DGGDVPDDS
+1146 DGGKTPP
-1155 GTKPD
+1155 PD
-1160 DGGDVPDDSGTKPDD
+1160 DGGSTPPPDD
-1175 GGTTLPPDQGGI
+1175 GGKTPPPDDGGSTPPPDDGGSTPPPDDGGKTPPPDDGGG

-1230 SNGKVV
+1230 SSGKVV

-1250 KYHTSM
+1250 KYHTAM

-1283 EHQYLTWNLGF
+1283 ERQYLTWNVGF

-1308 NSESHYTTY
+1308 NSESHYNAY

-1337 DATKYDGYVTTDT
+1337 DATKYDGHVTTDT
-1350 RSGHVADIKA
+1350 RRGHVADIKA

-1379 ISPVLGAGIQVLKVD
+1379 IAPVLGGGIQVLKVD
-1394 DFTDVDDIH
+1394 DFTDADDIH

-1413 GQLGIRYNYKL
+1413 GQLGVRYNYKL
-1424 RDTELGNFVFY
+1424 RDTPLGNFVFY

-1452 GSTHTNGASST
+1452 GSTRTNGASST

-1471 SATIDVGIINEITPM
+1471 SATVDVGIINEITPM

-1509 QANVGIRV
+1509 QANVGIKV

>member
-445 TVKLGDEDQISGEN
+445 TVKLGDEDQICGEN

-479 TINHN
+479 AINHN

-526 DYTPVGDQQWT
+526 NYTPVGDQQWT

-723 RPYAAPRS
+723 RPYAAPSS

-923 SGTKLDDGGNV
+923 SGTK
-934 PDDSGTKPD
+934 
-943 DGGNVPDDSG
+943 
-953 TKPDDGGNV
+953 
-962 PDDSGTKPDDG
+962 
-973 GNVPDDS
+973 
-980 GTKPDDGGNVP
+980 
-991 DDSGTKPDDG
+991 
-1001 GNVPDDSGT
+1001 
-1010 KPDDGGN
+1010 
-1017 VPDDSGTKPDDGG
+1017 
-1030 NVPDDSGTKPDDG
+1030 
-1043 GNVPDDSGTKPDD
+1043 
-1056 GGNVPDDSGT
+1056 
-1066 KPDDSG
+1066 
-1072 NVPDDSGTKPDDGGN
+1072 
-1087 VPDDSGT
+1087 
-1094 KPDDGGNVPD
+1094 
-1104 DSGTKPD
+1104 
-1111 DGGNVPDDSGTKP
+1111 
-1124 DDGGTKPDD
+1124 
-1133 GGNVPDDSGTKPD
+1133 
-1146 DGGDVPDDS
+1146 
-1155 GTKPD
+1155 
-1160 DGGDVPDDSGTKPDD
+1160 PDD

-1230 SNGKVV
+1230 SSGKTV

-1337 DATKYDGYVTTDT
+1337 DATKYDGYVTTDS

-1394 DFTDVDDIH
+1394 DFTDADDIR

-1413 GQLGIRYNYKL
+1413 GQLGVRYNYKL

>member
-51 EVFKTDGTSAGMLN
+51 EVFKTDGTSAGILD

-108 SIGYKI
+108 SVSYKI
-114 INRNVDA
+114 INRNVDPA
-121 NKDFHIPRL
+121 PGKDFHIPRL

-137 APAEMFSSDNARRD
+137 APADMVIPDDARHD

-179 TGAYHWKSGGTIVN
+179 AGAYKWKSGGTIVN

-237 KWKLYGVLTSGSD
+237 KWKLYGVTTSIAT
-250 YGTYNVT
+250 YGTYDTT

-268 NKIIAGN
+268 NQIIAGN
-275 IDPDVVDVTGN
+275 TDPDVTDVASN

-300 NSWVWHGVT
+300 SSWGWHGIAD
-309 NKALPSSATNAE
+309 KALPSSATYAE
-321 LDATKDLRF
+321 LDTTKDLRF

-338 LDSSINHGAAKLQF
+338 LDSSVNHGAAKLQF

-358 ISADGANAT
+358 ISAEGANAT

-404 ATGINGG
+404 ATGVNGG
-411 GLRVG
+411 GLRAG
-416 DGTVVLAQQPDK
+416 DGTVVLAQQPDQ

-434 FSTVTLVSGRP
+434 FSTVTLVSGRA
-445 TVKLGDEDQISGEN
+445 TVKLGGEDQISGEN

-496 TLSTITLNNKNAQ
+496 TPSTVTLDNTNAQ
-509 AFIGHFGSPDT
+509 AFIGHFGSSDT
-520 ANWLNV
+520 ANSLNV
-526 DYTPVGDQQWT
+526 NYAPVGDQQWT
-537 LGGGADINQLTL
+537 LGGGADINELTL
-549 NDGVFAMSGRATPH
+549 NGGVFAMSGRATPH
-563 AGGVVFKDDWIDET
+563 AGGTIITDDWISEA
-577 YHVNHIQVEDG
+577 YHANHIQVENG
-588 SQLHLYEHAS
+588 SQLHLYEHAA
-598 LYGDISLADHATMAM
+598 LYGDVSIADHATMAM
-613 TGKSHFTGNLDLG
+613 TGKSRFTGNLEIG
-626 DESSLII
+626 DEASLIV
-633 DTSQSNLASTDGN
+633 DTSQTNLASTDGN
-646 TDSWLTSNVSGSGN
+646 TDSWLASNVSGTGN
-660 VEKYG
+660 VDKYG
-665 SGILHWIG
+665 SGTLHWIG
-673 DSTFTGLTTV
+673 DNTYTGLTTI
-683 YGGALNLVGSLV
+683 YGGVLDLTGSLA
-695 SDLQMKSGTE
+695 SNLQMMSGTE
-705 LTGNLSVQNLTLE
+705 LAGNLSVQSLTLE

-723 RPYAAPRS
+723 RPYAAPDS
-731 NLLTASAFSAQ
+731 NLLTESTFTPQ
-742 SMTVQKN
+742 SMTVQNN
-749 FITGAGT
+749 FTTGAGT

-765 EAQPDSDRLLIDGD
+765 EAQPDSDRLLINGD
-779 VDSSAGS
+779 VDSSAGT
-786 TFINVDLSGDGY
+786 TFINIDLSGEGY
-798 LTDTNNSGIAGAT
+798 LTDTNNSGIAGPT
-811 EGISLVQVGGLST
+811 EGVSLVQVGGLST
-824 KDSFQLV
+824 KDSFQLAD
-831 GGYVANGPWQY
+831 GYVANGPWQY

-849 GKSSEDE
+849 GKSSGDE

-862 GDQYWDYRLETR
+862 GNQYWDYRLETR
-874 YLTEGDEPTPDEGDG
+874 YLSEGDEPQ
-889 GNVPDDSGT
+889 
-898 KPDDGGNVPDD
+898 PDDGGSTPP
-909 SGTKPDDGG
+909 PDDGG
-918 NVPDD
+918 STP
-923 SGTKLDDGGNV
+923 
-934 PDDSGTKPD
+934 PPD
-943 DGGNVPDDSG
+943 DGGSTPP
-953 TKPDDGGNV
+953 PDDGGST
-962 PDDSGTKPDDG
+962 PPPDDG
-973 GNVPDDS
+973 GSTPP
-980 GTKPDDGGNVP
+980 PDDGGSTP
-991 DDSGTKPDDG
+991 PPDDG
-1001 GNVPDDSGT
+1001 GKTPP
-1010 KPDDGGN
+1010 PDDGGST
-1017 VPDDSGTKPDDGG
+1017 PPPDDGG
-1030 NVPDDSGTKPDDG
+1030 STPPPDDG
-1043 GNVPDDSGTKPDD
+1043 GSTPPPDD
-1056 GGNVPDDSGT
+1056 GGKTP
-1066 KPDDSG
+1066 P
-1072 NVPDDSGTKPDDGGN
+1072 PDDGGKT
-1087 VPDDSGT
+1087 PP
-1094 KPDDGGNVPD
+1094 PDDGGKTPP
-1104 DSGTKPD
+1104 PD
-1111 DGGNVPDDSGTKP
+1111 DGGG
-1124 DDGGTKPDD
+1124 
-1133 GGNVPDDSGTKPD
+1133 
-1146 DGGDVPDDS
+1146 
-1155 GTKPD
+1155 
-1160 DGGDVPDDSGTKPDD
+1160 
-1175 GGTTLPPDQGGI
+1175 

-1230 SNGKVV
+1230 SSGKVV

-1250 KYHTSM
+1250 KYHTAM

-1283 EHQYLTWNLGF
+1283 ERQYLTWNVGF

-1308 NSESHYTTY
+1308 NSESHYNAY

-1337 DATKYDGYVTTDT
+1337 DATKYDGHVTTDT
-1350 RSGHVADIKA
+1350 RRGHVADIKA

-1379 ISPVLGAGIQVLKVD
+1379 IAPVLGGGIQVLKVD
-1394 DFTDVDDIH
+1394 DFTDADDIH

-1413 GQLGIRYNYKL
+1413 GQLGVRYNYKL
-1424 RDTELGNFVFY
+1424 RDTPLGNFVFY

-1452 GSTHTNGASST
+1452 GSTRTNGASST

-1471 SATIDVGIINEITPM
+1471 SATVDVGIINEITPM

-1509 QANVGIRV
+1509 QANVGIKV

>member
-51 EVFKTDGTSAGMLN
+51 EVFKTDGTSAGILD

-108 SIGYKI
+108 SVSYKI
-114 INRNVDA
+114 INRNVDPA
-121 NKDFHIPRL
+121 PGKDFHIPRL

-137 APAEMFSSDNARRD
+137 APADMVIPDDARHD

-179 TGAYHWKSGGTIVN
+179 AGAYKWKSGGTIVN

-237 KWKLYGVLTSGSD
+237 KWKLYGVTTSIAT
-250 YGTYNVT
+250 YGTYDTT

-268 NKIIAGN
+268 NQIIAGN
-275 IDPDVVDVTGN
+275 TDPDVTDVASN

-300 NSWVWHGVT
+300 SSWGWHGIAD
-309 NKALPSSATNAE
+309 KALPSSATYAE
-321 LDATKDLRF
+321 LDTTKDLRF

-338 LDSSINHGAAKLQF
+338 LDSSVNHGAAKLQF

-358 ISADGANAT
+358 ISAEGANAT

-404 ATGINGG
+404 ATGVNGG
-411 GLRVG
+411 GLRAG
-416 DGTVVLAQQPDK
+416 DGTVVLAQQPDQ

-434 FSTVTLVSGRP
+434 FSTVTLVSGRA
-445 TVKLGDEDQISGEN
+445 TVKLGGEDQISGEN

-496 TLSTITLNNKNAQ
+496 TPSTVTLDNTNAQ
-509 AFIGHFGSPDT
+509 AFIGHFGSSDT
-520 ANWLNV
+520 ANSLNV
-526 DYTPVGDQQWT
+526 NYAPVGDQQWT
-537 LGGGADINQLTL
+537 LGGGADINELTL
-549 NDGVFAMSGRATPH
+549 NGGVFAMSGRATPH
-563 AGGVVFKDDWIDET
+563 AGGTIFTDDWISEA
-577 YHVNHIQVEDG
+577 YHANHIQVENG
-588 SQLHLYEHAS
+588 SQLHLYEHAA
-598 LYGDISLADHATMAM
+598 LYGDVSIADHATMVM
-613 TGKSHFTGNLDLG
+613 TGKSRFTGNLEIG
-626 DESSLII
+626 DEASLIV
-633 DTSQSNLASTDGN
+633 DTSQTNLASTDGN
-646 TDSWLTSNVSGSGN
+646 TDSWLASNVSGTGN
-660 VEKYG
+660 VDKYG
-665 SGILHWIG
+665 SGTLHWIG
-673 DSTFTGLTTV
+673 DNTYTGLTTI
-683 YGGALNLVGSLV
+683 YGGVLDLTGSLA
-695 SDLQMKSGTE
+695 SNLQMMSGTE
-705 LTGNLSVQNLTLE
+705 LAGNLSVQSLTLE

-723 RPYAAPRS
+723 RPYAAPDS
-731 NLLTASAFSAQ
+731 NLLTESTFTPQ
-742 SMTVQKN
+742 SMTVQNN
-749 FITGAGT
+749 FTTGAGT

-765 EAQPDSDRLLIDGD
+765 EAQPDSDRLLINGD
-779 VDSSAGS
+779 VDSSAGT
-786 TFINVDLSGDGY
+786 TFINIDLSGEGY
-798 LTDTNNSGIAGAT
+798 LTDTNNSGIAGPT
-811 EGISLVQVGGLST
+811 EGVSLVQVGGLST
-824 KDSFQLV
+824 KDSFQLAD
-831 GGYVANGPWQY
+831 GYVANGPWQY

-849 GKSSEDE
+849 GKSSGDE

-862 GDQYWDYRLETR
+862 GNQYWDYRLETR
-874 YLTEGDEPTPDEGDG
+874 YLSEGDEPQ
-889 GNVPDDSGT
+889 
-898 KPDDGGNVPDD
+898 PDDGGSTPP
-909 SGTKPDDGG
+909 PDDGG
-918 NVPDD
+918 STP
-923 SGTKLDDGGNV
+923 
-934 PDDSGTKPD
+934 PPD
-943 DGGNVPDDSG
+943 DGGSTPP
-953 TKPDDGGNV
+953 PDDGG
-962 PDDSGTKPDDG
+962 G
-973 GNVPDDS
+973 
-980 GTKPDDGGNVP
+980 
-991 DDSGTKPDDG
+991 
-1001 GNVPDDSGT
+1001 
-1010 KPDDGGN
+1010 
-1017 VPDDSGTKPDDGG
+1017 
-1030 NVPDDSGTKPDDG
+1030 
-1043 GNVPDDSGTKPDD
+1043 
-1056 GGNVPDDSGT
+1056 
-1066 KPDDSG
+1066 
-1072 NVPDDSGTKPDDGGN
+1072 
-1087 VPDDSGT
+1087 
-1094 KPDDGGNVPD
+1094 
-1104 DSGTKPD
+1104 
-1111 DGGNVPDDSGTKP
+1111 
-1124 DDGGTKPDD
+1124 
-1133 GGNVPDDSGTKPD
+1133 
-1146 DGGDVPDDS
+1146 
-1155 GTKPD
+1155 
-1160 DGGDVPDDSGTKPDD
+1160 
-1175 GGTTLPPDQGGI
+1175 

-1230 SNGKVV
+1230 SSGKVV

-1250 KYHTSM
+1250 KYHTAM

-1283 EHQYLTWNLGF
+1283 ERQYLTWNVGF

-1308 NSESHYTTY
+1308 NSESHYNAY

-1337 DATKYDGYVTTDT
+1337 DATKYDGHVTTDT
-1350 RSGHVADIKA
+1350 RRGHVADIKA

-1379 ISPVLGAGIQVLKVD
+1379 IAPVLGGGIQVLKVD
-1394 DFTDVDDIH
+1394 DFTDADDIH

-1413 GQLGIRYNYKL
+1413 GQLGVRYNYKL
-1424 RDTELGNFVFY
+1424 RDTPLGNFVFY

-1452 GSTHTNGASST
+1452 GSTRTNGASST

-1471 SATIDVGIINEITPM
+1471 SATVDVGIINEITPM

-1509 QANVGIRV
+1509 QANVGIKV

>member
-51 EVFKTDGTSAGMLN
+51 EVFKTDGTSAGILD

-108 SIGYKI
+108 SVSYKI
-114 INRNVDA
+114 INRNVDPA
-121 NKDFHIPRL
+121 PGKDFHIPRL

-137 APAEMFSSDNARRD
+137 APADMVIPDDARHD

-179 TGAYHWKSGGTIVN
+179 AGAYKWKSGGTIVN

-237 KWKLYGVLTSGSD
+237 KWKLYGVTTSIAT
-250 YGTYNVT
+250 YGTYDTT

-268 NKIIAGN
+268 NQIIAGN
-275 IDPDVVDVTGN
+275 TDPDVTDVASN

-300 NSWVWHGVT
+300 SSWGWHGIAD
-309 NKALPSSATNAE
+309 KALPSSATYAE
-321 LDATKDLRF
+321 LDTTKDLRF

-338 LDSSINHGAAKLQF
+338 LDSSVNHGAAKLQF

-358 ISADGANAT
+358 ISAEGANAT

-404 ATGINGG
+404 ATGVNGG
-411 GLRVG
+411 GLRAG
-416 DGTVVLAQQPDK
+416 DGTVVLAQQPDQ

-434 FSTVTLVSGRP
+434 FSTVTLVSGRA
-445 TVKLGDEDQISGEN
+445 TVKLGGEDQISGEN

-496 TLSTITLNNKNAQ
+496 TPSTVTLDNTNAQ
-509 AFIGHFGSPDT
+509 AFIGHFGSSDT
-520 ANWLNV
+520 ANSLNV
-526 DYTPVGDQQWT
+526 NYAPVGDQQWT
-537 LGGGADINQLTL
+537 LGGGADINELTL
-549 NDGVFAMSGRATPH
+549 NGGVFAMSGRATPH
-563 AGGVVFKDDWIDET
+563 AGGTIFTDDWISEA
-577 YHVNHIQVEDG
+577 YHANHIQVENG
-588 SQLHLYEHAS
+588 SQLHLYEHAA
-598 LYGDISLADHATMAM
+598 LYGDVSIADHATMVM
-613 TGKSHFTGNLDLG
+613 TGKSRFTGNLEIG
-626 DESSLII
+626 DEASLIV
-633 DTSQSNLASTDGN
+633 DTSQTNLASTDGN
-646 TDSWLTSNVSGSGN
+646 TDSWLASNVSGTGN
-660 VEKYG
+660 VDKYG
-665 SGILHWIG
+665 SGTLHWIG
-673 DSTFTGLTTV
+673 DNTYTGLTTI
-683 YGGALNLVGSLV
+683 YGGVLDLTGSLA
-695 SDLQMKSGTE
+695 SNLQMMSGTE
-705 LTGNLSVQNLTLE
+705 LAGNLSVQSLTLE

-723 RPYAAPRS
+723 RPYAAPDS
-731 NLLTASAFSAQ
+731 NLLTESTFTPQ
-742 SMTVQKN
+742 SMTVQNN
-749 FITGAGT
+749 FTTGAGT

-765 EAQPDSDRLLIDGD
+765 EAQPDSDRLLINGD
-779 VDSSAGS
+779 VDSSAGT
-786 TFINVDLSGDGY
+786 TFINIDLSGEGY
-798 LTDTNNSGIAGAT
+798 LTDTNNSGIAGPT
-811 EGISLVQVGGLST
+811 EGVSLVQVGGLST
-824 KDSFQLV
+824 KDSFQLAD
-831 GGYVANGPWQY
+831 GYVANGPWQY

-849 GKSSEDE
+849 GKSSGDE

-862 GDQYWDYRLETR
+862 GNQYWDYRLETR
-874 YLTEGDEPTPDEGDG
+874 YLSEGDEPQ
-889 GNVPDDSGT
+889 
-898 KPDDGGNVPDD
+898 PDDGGSTPP
-909 SGTKPDDGG
+909 PDDGG
-918 NVPDD
+918 STP
-923 SGTKLDDGGNV
+923 
-934 PDDSGTKPD
+934 PPD
-943 DGGNVPDDSG
+943 DGGSTPP
-953 TKPDDGGNV
+953 PDDGGST
-962 PDDSGTKPDDG
+962 PPPDDG
-973 GNVPDDS
+973 GSTPP
-980 GTKPDDGGNVP
+980 PDDGGSTP
-991 DDSGTKPDDG
+991 PPDDG
-1001 GNVPDDSGT
+1001 GSTPP
-1010 KPDDGGN
+1010 PDDGGKT
-1017 VPDDSGTKPDDGG
+1017 PPPDDGG
-1030 NVPDDSGTKPDDG
+1030 STPPPDDG
-1043 GNVPDDSGTKPDD
+1043 GKTPPPDD
-1056 GGNVPDDSGT
+1056 GGSTP
-1066 KPDDSG
+1066 P
-1072 NVPDDSGTKPDDGGN
+1072 PDDGGST
-1087 VPDDSGT
+1087 PP
-1094 KPDDGGNVPD
+1094 PDDGGSTPP
-1104 DSGTKPD
+1104 PD
-1111 DGGNVPDDSGTKP
+1111 DGGKTPPP
-1124 DDGGTKPDD
+1124 DDGGSTPPPDD
-1133 GGNVPDDSGTKPD
+1133 GGG
-1146 DGGDVPDDS
+1146 
-1155 GTKPD
+1155 
-1160 DGGDVPDDSGTKPDD
+1160 
-1175 GGTTLPPDQGGI
+1175 

-1230 SNGKVV
+1230 SSGKVV

-1250 KYHTSM
+1250 KYHTAM

-1283 EHQYLTWNLGF
+1283 ERQYLTWNVGF

-1308 NSESHYTTY
+1308 NSESHYNAY

-1337 DATKYDGYVTTDT
+1337 DATKYDGHVTTDT
-1350 RSGHVADIKA
+1350 RRGHVADIKA

-1379 ISPVLGAGIQVLKVD
+1379 IAPVLGGGIQVLKVD
-1394 DFTDVDDIH
+1394 DFTDADDIH

-1413 GQLGIRYNYKL
+1413 GQLGVRYNYKL
-1424 RDTELGNFVFY
+1424 RDTPLGNFVFY

-1452 GSTHTNGASST
+1452 GSTRTNGASST

-1471 SATIDVGIINEITPM
+1471 SATVDVGIINEITPM

-1509 QANVGIRV
+1509 QANVGIKV

>member
-51 EVFKTDGTSAGMLN
+51 EVFKTDGTSAGILD

-108 SIGYKI
+108 SVSYKI
-114 INRNVDA
+114 INRNVDPA
-121 NKDFHIPRL
+121 PGKDFHIPRL

-137 APAEMFSSDNARRD
+137 APADMVIPDDARHD

-179 TGAYHWKSGGTIVN
+179 AGAYKWKSGGTIVN

-237 KWKLYGVLTSGSD
+237 KWKLYGVTTSIAT
-250 YGTYNVT
+250 YGTYDTT

-268 NKIIAGN
+268 NQIIAGN
-275 IDPDVVDVTGN
+275 TDPDVTDVASN

-300 NSWVWHGVT
+300 SSWGWHGIAD
-309 NKALPSSATNAE
+309 KALPSSATYAE
-321 LDATKDLRF
+321 LDTTKDLRF

-338 LDSSINHGAAKLQF
+338 LDSSVNHGAAKLQF

-358 ISADGANAT
+358 ISAEGANAT

-404 ATGINGG
+404 ATGVNGG
-411 GLRVG
+411 GLRAG
-416 DGTVVLAQQPDK
+416 DGTVVLAQQPDQ

-434 FSTVTLVSGRP
+434 FSTVTLVSGRA
-445 TVKLGDEDQISGEN
+445 TVKLGGEDQISGEN

-496 TLSTITLNNKNAQ
+496 TPSTVTLDNTNAQ
-509 AFIGHFGSPDT
+509 AFIGHFGSSDT
-520 ANWLNV
+520 ANSLNV
-526 DYTPVGDQQWT
+526 NYAPVGDQQWT
-537 LGGGADINQLTL
+537 LGGGADINELTL
-549 NDGVFAMSGRATPH
+549 NGGVFAMSGRATPH
-563 AGGVVFKDDWIDET
+563 AGGTIFTDDWISEA
-577 YHVNHIQVEDG
+577 YHANHIQVENG
-588 SQLHLYEHAS
+588 SQLHLYEHAA
-598 LYGDISLADHATMAM
+598 LYGDVSIADHATMVM
-613 TGKSHFTGNLDLG
+613 TGKSRFTGNLEIG
-626 DESSLII
+626 DEASLIV
-633 DTSQSNLASTDGN
+633 DTSQTNLASTDGN
-646 TDSWLTSNVSGSGN
+646 TDSWLASNVSGTGN
-660 VEKYG
+660 VDKYG
-665 SGILHWIG
+665 SGTLHWIG
-673 DSTFTGLTTV
+673 DNTYTGLTTI
-683 YGGALNLVGSLV
+683 YGGVLDLTGSLA
-695 SDLQMKSGTE
+695 SNLQMMSGTE
-705 LTGNLSVQNLTLE
+705 LAGNLSVQSLTLE

-723 RPYAAPRS
+723 RPYAAPDS
-731 NLLTASAFSAQ
+731 NLLTESTFTPQ
-742 SMTVQKN
+742 SMTVQNN
-749 FITGAGT
+749 FTTGAGT

-765 EAQPDSDRLLIDGD
+765 EAQPDSDRLLINGD
-779 VDSSAGS
+779 VDSSAGT
-786 TFINVDLSGDGY
+786 TFINIDLSGEGY
-798 LTDTNNSGIAGAT
+798 LTDTNNSGIAGPT
-811 EGISLVQVGGLST
+811 EGVSLVQVGGLST
-824 KDSFQLV
+824 KDSFQLAD
-831 GGYVANGPWQY
+831 GYVANGPWQY

-849 GKSSEDE
+849 GKSSGDE

-862 GDQYWDYRLETR
+862 GNQYWDYRLETR
-874 YLTEGDEPTPDEGDG
+874 YLSEGDEPQ
-889 GNVPDDSGT
+889 
-898 KPDDGGNVPDD
+898 PDDGGSTPP
-909 SGTKPDDGG
+909 PDDGG
-918 NVPDD
+918 STP
-923 SGTKLDDGGNV
+923 
-934 PDDSGTKPD
+934 PPD
-943 DGGNVPDDSG
+943 DGGSTPP
-953 TKPDDGGNV
+953 PDDGGST
-962 PDDSGTKPDDG
+962 PPPDDG
-973 GNVPDDS
+973 GSTPP
-980 GTKPDDGGNVP
+980 PDDGGSTP
-991 DDSGTKPDDG
+991 PPDDG
-1001 GNVPDDSGT
+1001 GKTPP
-1010 KPDDGGN
+1010 PDDGGST
-1017 VPDDSGTKPDDGG
+1017 PPPDDGG
-1030 NVPDDSGTKPDDG
+1030 KTPPPDDG
-1043 GNVPDDSGTKPDD
+1043 GSTPPPDD
-1056 GGNVPDDSGT
+1056 GGSTP
-1066 KPDDSG
+1066 P
-1072 NVPDDSGTKPDDGGN
+1072 PDDGGST
-1087 VPDDSGT
+1087 PP
-1094 KPDDGGNVPD
+1094 PDDGGKTPP
-1104 DSGTKPD
+1104 PD
-1111 DGGNVPDDSGTKP
+1111 DGGSTPPP
-1124 DDGGTKPDD
+1124 DDGG
-1133 GGNVPDDSGTKPD
+1133 G
-1146 DGGDVPDDS
+1146 
-1155 GTKPD
+1155 
-1160 DGGDVPDDSGTKPDD
+1160 
-1175 GGTTLPPDQGGI
+1175 

-1230 SNGKVV
+1230 SSGKVV

-1250 KYHTSM
+1250 KYHTAM

-1283 EHQYLTWNLGF
+1283 ERQYLTWNVGF

-1308 NSESHYTTY
+1308 NSESHYNAY

-1337 DATKYDGYVTTDT
+1337 DATKYDGHVTTDT
-1350 RSGHVADIKA
+1350 RRGHVADIKA

-1379 ISPVLGAGIQVLKVD
+1379 IAPVLGGGIQVLKVD
-1394 DFTDVDDIH
+1394 DFTDADDIH

-1413 GQLGIRYNYKL
+1413 GQLGVRYNYKL
-1424 RDTELGNFVFY
+1424 RDTPLGNFVFY

-1452 GSTHTNGASST
+1452 GSTRTNGASST

-1471 SATIDVGIINEITPM
+1471 SATVDVGIINEITPM

-1509 QANVGIRV
+1509 QANVGIKV

>member
-45 PGAENV
+45 PGTENI
-51 EVFKTDGTSAGMLN
+51 EVFKTDGTSAGILD

-108 SIGYKI
+108 SISYKI
-114 INRNVDA
+114 INRNVHA
-121 NKDFHIPRL
+121 TKDFHIPRL

-137 APAEMFSSDNARRD
+137 APADMVIPDDARHD

-156 YFARVGSGSQ
+156 YFARVGTGTQ
-166 YQVSPTTHKPVYI
+166 YQVSSITHKPIYI
-179 TGAYHWKSGGTIVN
+179 TGAYKWKSGGTIVN

-237 KWKLYGVLTSGSD
+237 KWKLYGVLTSGAD

-268 NKIIAGN
+268 NQIIASN
-275 IDPDVVDVTGN
+275 TDPDVIDMANN
-286 GDIHWTKDAITQGD
+286 GDIHWSKDAITQGD
-300 NSWVWHGVT
+300 NSWGWHGIA

-338 LDSSINHGAAKLQF
+338 LDSSVNHGAAKLQF

-358 ISADGANAT
+358 ISAEGANAT

-373 EVDADKTV
+373 EVDADKIV
-381 DWEVNGLAGDTLHK
+381 DWEINGLAGDTLHK

-404 ATGINGG
+404 ATGVNGG

-445 TVKLGDEDQISGEN
+445 TVKLGATDQISGEN

-496 TLSTITLNNKNAQ
+496 TLSTIKLNNKNAQ
-509 AFIGHFGSPDT
+509 AFIGHFGSADT

-526 DYTPVGDQQWT
+526 NYAPVGDQQWT
-537 LGGGADINQLTL
+537 LGGGADINELTL
-549 NDGVFAMSGRATPH
+549 NGGVFAMSGRATPH
-563 AGGVVFKDDWIDET
+563 AGGVIFQDDWIDEA
-577 YHVNHIQVEDG
+577 YHVNHIQVENG

-598 LYGDISLADHATMAM
+598 LYGDVSVAEHATMAM
-613 TGKSHFTGNLDLG
+613 TGKSRFTGSLDLG
-626 DESSLII
+626 DESSLIV
-633 DTSQSNLASTDGN
+633 DTSQDNLASTDGT
-646 TDSWLTSNVSGSGN
+646 TDSWLASNVSGTGSVN
-660 VEKYG
+660 KYG

-673 DSTFTGLTTV
+673 DSTLTGLTTV
-683 YGGALNLVGSLV
+683 YGGTLNLIGSLA
-695 SDLQMKSGTE
+695 SDLKMMSGTE
-705 LTGNLSVQNLTLE
+705 LAGNLSVQNLTLE

-723 RPYAAPRS
+723 RPYATPSS
-731 NLLTASAFSAQ
+731 NLLTASAFSSQ
-742 SMTVQKN
+742 TMTVQKN
-749 FITGAGT
+749 FTTGAGT

-765 EAQPDSDRLLIDGD
+765 EAQPDSDHFLINGD

-811 EGISLVQVGGLST
+811 EGISLVQVGGHST
-824 KDSFQLV
+824 KDSFQLM

-856 RLISGS
+856 RLISGN

-874 YLTEGDEPTPDEGDG
+874 YLTEGDEPTPDDG
-889 GNVPDDSGT
+889 GSTPP
-898 KPDDGGNVPDD
+898 PDDGGSTTPPDQ
-909 SGTKPDDGG
+909 GG
-918 NVPDD
+918 STP
-923 SGTKLDDGGNV
+923 
-934 PDDSGTKPD
+934 P
-943 DGGNVPDDSG
+943 
-953 TKPDDGGNV
+953 
-962 PDDSGTKPDDG
+962 
-973 GNVPDDS
+973 
-980 GTKPDDGGNVP
+980 
-991 DDSGTKPDDG
+991 
-1001 GNVPDDSGT
+1001 
-1010 KPDDGGN
+1010 
-1017 VPDDSGTKPDDGG
+1017 
-1030 NVPDDSGTKPDDG
+1030 
-1043 GNVPDDSGTKPDD
+1043 
-1056 GGNVPDDSGT
+1056 
-1066 KPDDSG
+1066 
-1072 NVPDDSGTKPDDGGN
+1072 
-1087 VPDDSGT
+1087 
-1094 KPDDGGNVPD
+1094 
-1104 DSGTKPD
+1104 
-1111 DGGNVPDDSGTKP
+1111 
-1124 DDGGTKPDD
+1124 
-1133 GGNVPDDSGTKPD
+1133 
-1146 DGGDVPDDS
+1146 
-1155 GTKPD
+1155 
-1160 DGGDVPDDSGTKPDD
+1160 
-1175 GGTTLPPDQGGI
+1175 PPDQGGI

-1230 SNGKVV
+1230 SSGKTV

-1308 NSESHYTTY
+1308 NSQSHYTTY

-1337 DATKYDGYVTTDT
+1337 DATKYDGYVTTDS
-1350 RSGHVADIKA
+1350 RSGHVANIKA

-1394 DFTDVDDIH
+1394 DFTDVDDIR

-1413 GQLGIRYNYKL
+1413 GQLGVRYNYKL

-1435 TNSYLTKDFSN
+1435 TNSYLNKDFSN

-1471 SATIDVGIINEITPM
+1471 SATVDVGVINEITPT
-1486 FAINTGV
+1486 FAINTGA

-1500 NDDEGINSW
+1500 HDDEGINSW

>member
-1 MKWKPKVFSL
+1 MFPFLKKGKPMKWQPKVFSL

-51 EVFKTDGTSAGMLN
+51 EVFKTDGTSAGILN

-72 ASDDSAVAT
+72 ASDDTAVAT
-81 LVAPSYIVSVAH
+81 LIAPSYIVSVAH
-93 NTGYGGVKF
+93 NGGYTGVRF

-108 SIGYKI
+108 NYKYTI
-114 INRNVDA
+114 INRNIDSA
-121 NKDFHIPRL
+121 RDFHTPRL

-137 APAEMFSSDNARRD
+137 APADMVTPNDARHD

-156 YFARVGSGSQ
+156 YFARVGSGNQ
-166 YQVSPTTHKPVYI
+166 YQVSPTTHKPVWI
-179 TGAYHWKSGGTIVN
+179 TGAYKWKSGGTIIN

-204 DYGPPDTRAQPFSS
+204 DYGPPDASAQPFSS
-218 AGQGGDSGSP
+218 AGQPGDSGSP

-237 KWKLYGVLTSGSD
+237 KWKLYGVTTSIAT
-250 YGTYNVT
+250 YGTYNTT

-268 NKIIAGN
+268 NQIIASN
-275 IDPDVVDVTGN
+275 TDPDVIDMANN
-286 GDIHWTKDAITQGD
+286 GDIHWSKDAITQGD

-338 LDSSINHGAAKLQF
+338 LDSSVNHGAAKLEF

-381 DWEVNGLAGDTLHK
+381 DWEVNGLTGDTLHK

-509 AFIGHFGSPDT
+509 VFIGHFGSPDT
-520 ANWLNV
+520 ANWLNI

-537 LGGGADINQLTL
+537 LGGGADINELTL
-549 NDGVFAMSGRATPH
+549 NGGVFAMSGRATPH

-626 DESSLII
+626 DESSLIV

-683 YGGALNLVGSLV
+683 YGGTLNLVGSLV

-723 RPYAAPRS
+723 RPYAALSS
-731 NLLTASAFSAQ
+731 NLLTASTFSAQ

-749 FITGAGT
+749 FTTGAGT
-756 QLYLRSHMD
+756 QLYLRSQMD

-786 TFINVDLSGDGY
+786 TFINVDLSGEDY
-798 LTDTNNSGIAGAT
+798 LTDINNSGIAGAT

-849 GKSSEDE
+849 GTSSEDE

-874 YLTEGDEPTPDEGDG
+874 YLTEGDEPTPDEGD
-889 GNVPDDSGT
+889 SGT
-898 KPDDGGNVPDD
+898 KPDDGGN
-909 SGTKPDDGG
+909 
-918 NVPDD
+918 
-923 SGTKLDDGGNV
+923 
-934 PDDSGTKPD
+934 
-943 DGGNVPDDSG
+943 
-953 TKPDDGGNV
+953 
-962 PDDSGTKPDDG
+962 
-973 GNVPDDS
+973 
-980 GTKPDDGGNVP
+980 
-991 DDSGTKPDDG
+991 
-1001 GNVPDDSGT
+1001 
-1010 KPDDGGN
+1010 
-1017 VPDDSGTKPDDGG
+1017 
-1030 NVPDDSGTKPDDG
+1030 
-1043 GNVPDDSGTKPDD
+1043 
-1056 GGNVPDDSGT
+1056 
-1066 KPDDSG
+1066 
-1072 NVPDDSGTKPDDGGN
+1072 
-1087 VPDDSGT
+1087 
-1094 KPDDGGNVPD
+1094 
-1104 DSGTKPD
+1104 
-1111 DGGNVPDDSGTKP
+1111 
-1124 DDGGTKPDD
+1124 
-1133 GGNVPDDSGTKPD
+1133 
-1146 DGGDVPDDS
+1146 
-1155 GTKPD
+1155 
-1160 DGGDVPDDSGTKPDD
+1160 
-1175 GGTTLPPDQGGI
+1175 
-1187 TPPKP
+1187 
-1192 RRIAVVPQVPSYLS
+1192 
-1206 LPSALLSYNS
+1206 
-1216 RVNQMFRNLAQSPD
+1216 
-1230 SNGKVV
+1230 
-1236 DSYPVW
+1236 
-1242 LQYINGED
+1242 
-1250 KYHTSM
+1250 
-1256 GFLDYGYDYTQKEQ
+1256 
-1270 GWLLGGRVLQLGD
+1270 
-1283 EHQYLTWNLGF
+1283 
-1294 ANSTLKIT
+1294 
-1302 PDAKDG
+1302 
-1308 NSESHYTTY
+1308 
-1317 GLTSLLTLR
+1317 
-1326 HQSGLTLDVGA
+1326 
-1337 DATKYDGYVTTDT
+1337 
-1350 RSGHVADIKA
+1350 
-1360 YSYSGNAE
+1360 
-1368 VSYPFELGNHE
+1368 
-1379 ISPVLGAGIQVLKVD
+1379 
-1394 DFTDVDDIH
+1394 
-1403 VHYGT
+1403 
-1408 ITRPT
+1408 
-1413 GQLGIRYNYKL
+1413 
-1424 RDTELGNFVFY
+1424 
-1435 TNSYLTKDFSN
+1435 
-1446 TPDVWI
+1446 
-1452 GSTHTNGASST
+1452 
-1463 FDMGKVGS
+1463 
-1471 SATIDVGIINEITPM
+1471 
-1486 FAINTGV
+1486 
-1493 QYQQRLS
+1493 
-1500 NDDEGINSW
+1500 
-1509 QANVGIRV
+1509 
-1517 TF
+1517 

>member
-1 MKWKPKVFSL
+1 MKWQPKVFSL

-51 EVFKTDGTSAGMLN
+51 EVFKTDGTSAGILD

-72 ASDDSAVAT
+72 ASDDTAVAT
-81 LVAPSYIVSVAH
+81 LIAPSYIVSVAH
-93 NTGYGGVKF
+93 NGGYTGVRF

-108 SIGYKI
+108 NYKYTI
-114 INRNVDA
+114 INRNIDSA
-121 NKDFHIPRL
+121 RDFHTPRL

-137 APAEMFSSDNARRD
+137 APADMVTPNDARHD

-156 YFARVGSGSQ
+156 YFARVGSGNQ
-166 YQVSPTTHKPVYI
+166 YQVSPTTHKPVWI
-179 TGAYHWKSGGTIVN
+179 TGAYKWKSGGTIIN

-204 DYGPPDTRAQPFSS
+204 DYGPPDASAQPFSS
-218 AGQGGDSGSP
+218 AGQPGDSGSP

-237 KWKLYGVLTSGSD
+237 KWKLYGVTTSIAT
-250 YGTYNVT
+250 YGTYNTT

-268 NKIIAGN
+268 NQIIASN
-275 IDPDVVDVTGN
+275 TDPDVIDVADN
-286 GDIHWTKDAITQGD
+286 GDIHWSKDAITQGD

-321 LDATKDLRF
+321 LDTTKDLRF

-338 LDSSINHGAAKLQF
+338 LDSSVNHGAAKLEF

-537 LGGGADINQLTL
+537 LSGGADINQLTL

-563 AGGVVFKDDWIDET
+563 AGGVIVKDDWIDET

-598 LYGDISLADHATMAM
+598 LYGDVSLAEHATMAM
-613 TGKSHFTGNLDLG
+613 TGKSHFTGDLDLG
-626 DESSLII
+626 DASSLIV

-723 RPYAAPRS
+723 RPYAAPSS

-831 GGYVANGPWQY
+831 GDYVANGPWQY

-898 KPDDGGNVPDD
+898 KP
-909 SGTKPDDGG
+909 
-918 NVPDD
+918 
-923 SGTKLDDGGNV
+923 DDGGNV

-1066 KPDDSG
+1066 KPDD
-1072 NVPDDSGTKPDDGGN
+1072 GGN

-1094 KPDDGGNVPD
+1094 KPDDGGN
-1104 DSGTKPD
+1104 
-1111 DGGNVPDDSGTKP
+1111 
-1124 DDGGTKPDD
+1124 
-1133 GGNVPDDSGTKPD
+1133 
-1146 DGGDVPDDS
+1146 VPDDS

-1230 SNGKVV
+1230 SSGKTV

-1270 GWLLGGRVLQLGD
+1270 GWLLGGRVLRLGD

-1394 DFTDVDDIH
+1394 DFTDVDDIR

>member
-11 LTSIIISNANAGIMR
+11 LISIIISNANAGIMR

-137 APAEMFSSDNARRD
+137 APAEMFSSDDARRD

-496 TLSTITLNNKNAQ
+496 TLSTITLNNKSAQ
-509 AFIGHFGSPDT
+509 VFIGHFGSPDT
-520 ANWLNV
+520 ANWLNI
-526 DYTPVGDQQWT
+526 DYTPVVDQQWT
-537 LGGGADINQLTL
+537 LGGGVDINELTL
-549 NDGVFAMSGRATPH
+549 NGGVFAMSGRATPH

-613 TGKSHFTGNLDLG
+613 TGKSHFTGDLDLG
-626 DESSLII
+626 DASSLIV
-633 DTSQSNLASTDGN
+633 DTRQSNLASTDGN

-683 YGGALNLVGSLV
+683 YGGTLNLVGSLV

-705 LTGNLSVQNLTLE
+705 LRGNLSVQNLTLE

-723 RPYAAPRS
+723 RPYAAPSS

-742 SMTVQKN
+742 SLKVQKN
-749 FITGAGT
+749 FTTGAGT
-756 QLYLRSHMD
+756 QLYLRSQMD

-874 YLTEGDEPTPDEGDG
+874 YLTEGDEPTPDEGD
-889 GNVPDDSGT
+889 
-898 KPDDGGNVPDD
+898 
-909 SGTKPDDGG
+909 
-918 NVPDD
+918 
-923 SGTKLDDGGNV
+923 
-934 PDDSGTKPD
+934 
-943 DGGNVPDDSG
+943 
-953 TKPDDGGNV
+953 
-962 PDDSGTKPDDG
+962 SGTKPDDG

-1072 NVPDDSGTKPDDGGN
+1072 TKPDDGGNVPDDGGNVPDDSGTKPDDGGN

-1133 GGNVPDDSGTKPD
+1133 SGN
-1146 DGGDVPDDS
+1146 
-1155 GTKPD
+1155 
-1160 DGGDVPDDSGTKPDD
+1160 VPDDSGTKPDD

-1283 EHQYLTWNLGF
+1283 EHQYLTWNVGF

-1394 DFTDVDDIH
+1394 DFTDVDDIR

>member
-51 EVFKTDGTSAGMLN
+51 EVFKTDGTSAGILD

-108 SIGYKI
+108 SVSYKI
-114 INRNVDA
+114 INRNVDPA
-121 NKDFHIPRL
+121 KDFHIPRL

-137 APAEMFSSDNARRD
+137 APADMVIPDDARHD

-156 YFARVGSGSQ
+156 YFARVGSGYQ
-166 YQVSPTTHKPVYI
+166 YQVSPITHKPVWI

-204 DYGPPDTRAQPFSS
+204 DYGPPDSRAQPFSS

-237 KWKLYGVLTSGSD
+237 KWKLYGVLTGGAD
-250 YGTYNVT
+250 YGTYNST

-268 NKIIAGN
+268 NQIIAGN
-275 IDPDVVDVTGN
+275 TDPDVTDAASN

-300 NSWVWHGVT
+300 SSWGWHGIAD
-309 NKALPSSATNAE
+309 KALPSSATYAE
-321 LDATKDLRF
+321 LDTTKDLRF

-338 LDSSINHGAAKLQF
+338 LDSSVNHGAAKLQF

-358 ISADGANAT
+358 ISAEGANAT

-404 ATGINGG
+404 ATGVNGG
-411 GLRVG
+411 GLRAG
-416 DGTVVLAQQPDK
+416 DGTVVLAQQPDQ

-434 FSTVTLVSGRP
+434 FSTVTLVSGRA
-445 TVKLGDEDQISGEN
+445 TVKLGGEDQISGEN

-496 TLSTITLNNKNAQ
+496 TPSTVTLDNTNAQ
-509 AFIGHFGSPDT
+509 AFIGHFGSSDT
-520 ANWLNV
+520 ANSLNV
-526 DYTPVGDQQWT
+526 NYAPVGDQQWT
-537 LGGGADINQLTL
+537 LGGGADINELTL
-549 NDGVFAMSGRATPH
+549 NGGVFAMSGRATPH
-563 AGGVVFKDDWIDET
+563 AGGTIFTDDWISEA
-577 YHVNHIQVEDG
+577 YHANHIQVENG
-588 SQLHLYEHAS
+588 SQLHLYEHAA
-598 LYGDISLADHATMAM
+598 LYGDVSIADHATMAM
-613 TGKSHFTGNLDLG
+613 TGKSRFTGNLEIG
-626 DESSLII
+626 DEASLIV
-633 DTSQSNLASTDGN
+633 DTSQTNLASTDGN
-646 TDSWLTSNVSGSGN
+646 TDSWLASNVSGTGN
-660 VEKYG
+660 VDKYG
-665 SGILHWIG
+665 SGTLHWIG
-673 DSTFTGLTTV
+673 DNTYTGLTTI
-683 YGGALNLVGSLV
+683 YGGVLDLTGSLA
-695 SDLQMKSGTE
+695 SNLQMMSGTE
-705 LTGNLSVQNLTLE
+705 LAGNLSVQSLTLE

-723 RPYAAPRS
+723 RPYAAPDS
-731 NLLTASAFSAQ
+731 NLLTESTFTPQ
-742 SMTVQKN
+742 SMTVQNN
-749 FITGAGT
+749 FTTGAGT

-765 EAQPDSDRLLIDGD
+765 EAQPDSDRLLINGD
-779 VDSSAGS
+779 VDSSAGT
-786 TFINVDLSGDGY
+786 TFINIDLSGEGY
-798 LTDTNNSGIAGAT
+798 LTDTNNSGIAGPT
-811 EGISLVQVGGLST
+811 EGVSLVQVGGLST
-824 KDSFQLV
+824 KDSFQLAD
-831 GGYVANGPWQY
+831 GYVANGPWQY

-849 GKSSEDE
+849 GKSSGDE

-862 GDQYWDYRLETR
+862 GNQYWDYRLETR
-874 YLTEGDEPTPDEGDG
+874 YLSEGDEPQ
-889 GNVPDDSGT
+889 
-898 KPDDGGNVPDD
+898 PDDGGSTPP
-909 SGTKPDDGG
+909 PDDGG
-918 NVPDD
+918 STP
-923 SGTKLDDGGNV
+923 
-934 PDDSGTKPD
+934 PPD
-943 DGGNVPDDSG
+943 DGGKTPP
-953 TKPDDGGNV
+953 PDDGGST
-962 PDDSGTKPDDG
+962 PPPDDG
-973 GNVPDDS
+973 GKTPP
-980 GTKPDDGGNVP
+980 PDDGGKTP
-991 DDSGTKPDDG
+991 PPDDG
-1001 GNVPDDSGT
+1001 GKTPP
-1010 KPDDGGN
+1010 PDDGGST
-1017 VPDDSGTKPDDGG
+1017 PPPDDGG
-1030 NVPDDSGTKPDDG
+1030 KTPPPDDG
-1043 GNVPDDSGTKPDD
+1043 GSTPPPDD
-1056 GGNVPDDSGT
+1056 GGG
-1066 KPDDSG
+1066 
-1072 NVPDDSGTKPDDGGN
+1072 
-1087 VPDDSGT
+1087 
-1094 KPDDGGNVPD
+1094 
-1104 DSGTKPD
+1104 
-1111 DGGNVPDDSGTKP
+1111 
-1124 DDGGTKPDD
+1124 
-1133 GGNVPDDSGTKPD
+1133 
-1146 DGGDVPDDS
+1146 
-1155 GTKPD
+1155 
-1160 DGGDVPDDSGTKPDD
+1160 
-1175 GGTTLPPDQGGI
+1175 

-1230 SNGKVV
+1230 SSGKVV

-1250 KYHTSM
+1250 KYHTAM

-1283 EHQYLTWNLGF
+1283 ERQYLTWNVGF

-1308 NSESHYTTY
+1308 NSESHYNAY

-1337 DATKYDGYVTTDT
+1337 DATKYDGHVTTDT
-1350 RSGHVADIKA
+1350 RRGHVADIKA

-1379 ISPVLGAGIQVLKVD
+1379 IAPVLGGGIQVLKVD
-1394 DFTDVDDIH
+1394 DFTDADDIH

-1413 GQLGIRYNYKL
+1413 GQLGVRYNYKL
-1424 RDTELGNFVFY
+1424 RDTPLGNFVFY

-1452 GSTHTNGASST
+1452 GSTRTNGASST

-1471 SATIDVGIINEITPM
+1471 SATVDVGIINEITPM

-1509 QANVGIRV
+1509 QANVGIKV